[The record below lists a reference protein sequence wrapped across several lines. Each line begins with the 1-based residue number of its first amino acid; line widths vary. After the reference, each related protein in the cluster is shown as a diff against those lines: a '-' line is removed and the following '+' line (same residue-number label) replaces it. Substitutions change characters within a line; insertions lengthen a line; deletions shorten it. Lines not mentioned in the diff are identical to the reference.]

1 MKCKDSHSKIVIH
14 TLSKFIVSIFLDYIC
29 NKSNGMQFLIFIL
42 TFPFL
47 WVVSILPFR
56 IFYWFS
62 DFIYII
68 VYYIIGYRKKIVKA
82 NLVLALPDLSEKERL
97 IIEKKSYHH
106 MCDMFLEMIKTMTI
120 SAAEM
125 NRRFV
130 VTNIELVKEY
140 EVKGKSTVLLASHYA
155 SWEWL
160 LSVNEKTSFKGIG
173 VYKKIA
179 NTYFDKL
186 IRDIRSKYNA
196 ELVETKNTIPLI
208 AENQKKG
215 ILSMYGLASDQSP
228 KLNRAFHWDSFMG
241 IEVPVHTG
249 AEMLAKKYDL
259 NVLFVKVKKLKR
271 GFYEATFIPITDDP
285 RSIPDFGITSIF
297 LREVEKQIIEAP
309 EYYFWTHKR
318 WKHKK

>member
-1 MKCKDSHSKIVIH
+1 
-14 TLSKFIVSIFLDYIC
+14 
-29 NKSNGMQFLIFIL
+29 MQFLVFIL
-42 TFPFL
+42 AFPFL
-47 WVVSILPFR
+47 WIISILPFR

-62 DFIYII
+62 DFIYLI
-68 VYYIIGYRKKIVKA
+68 VYHIIGYRKKTVKE
-82 NLVLALPDLSEKERL
+82 NLALALPHLNDKERL
-97 IIEKKSYHH
+97 TIEKKSYHH
-106 MCDMFLEMIKTMTI
+106 LCDMFLEMIKTMTI
-120 SAAEM
+120 SSAEM

-140 EVKGKSTVLLASHYA
+140 ENKGKSTVLLASHYA

-160 LSVNEKTSFKGIG
+160 LSINQKTKFKGIG

-179 NTYFDKL
+179 NKYFDKL

-196 ELVETKNTIPLI
+196 ELVETKKAIPLM
-208 AENQKKG
+208 AENQKNG

-228 KLNRAFHWDSFMG
+228 KLNRAFHWDKFMG

-259 NVLFVKVKKLKR
+259 NVLFVKVKKVKR
-271 GFYEATFIPITDDP
+271 GFYEATFVPITDNP
-285 RSIPDFGITSIF
+285 TSIPDFEITNTF
-297 LREVEKQIIEAP
+297 LREVEKQILEAP

-318 WKHKK
+318 WKHRR